1 MLGSAVSSKRPTDFQ
16 PRSLMG
22 AGDFPETK
30 RQADAGVHMG
40 WPYSA
45 VGMHKAL
52 HSPKGFPRRA
62 SSAQRMVAFETPPE
76 VRSSFM
82 FRARALRG
90 LTSELSGFAATL
102 LMVLRGS

>member
-1 MLGSAVSSKRPTDFQ
+1 MLGSAVSSKRPTDLQ
-16 PRSLMG
+16 PKSLMG
-22 AGDFPETK
+22 EGDFPETK

-52 HSPKGFPRRA
+52 HSSKGLPRRS
-62 SSAQRMVAFETPPE
+62 SSAPRILAFETPPE

-82 FRARALRG
+82 SVCMLCGA
-90 LTSELSGFAATL
+90 
-102 LMVLRGS
+102 